1 MGKSGGQE
9 GVRKD
14 SISHGIRSSI
24 MAMGGYPAY
33 FLDMRK
39 KLPTKFADMVS
50 KYIPQEI
57 EHINAPP
64 VNVLNIT
71 YAEPR
76 QLARDVREL
85 DVIAVDGCK
94 ADSTVEEP
102 EDAV

>member
-1 MGKSGGQE
+1 
-9 GVRKD
+9 
-14 SISHGIRSSI
+14 

-64 VNVLNIT
+64 VNVLHIT

-76 QLARDVREL
+76 QLARDVKEL
-85 DVIAVDGCK
+85 DVIAVEDVPTEK
-94 ADSTVEEP
+94 RIEE
-102 EDAV
+102 